1 MYAAFR
7 KWFVRSSK
15 RISKAGRLR
24 VLRPAFWAKQEID
37 RAPIIKFCYM
47 KKLLIAMMTGLCVN
61 AAAQDRPVSGLVLDA
76 STGEP
81 LAGASVYAADSR
93 AGTITDSGG
102 HFALSIPG
110 KCKELE
116 IAFIGYE
123 KQVVAV
129 SPASTYF
136 EVLMKSSSVEIDQV
150 IVIGYGT
157 AKKSDLTGSVSSIGS
172 KDLVKSAPASLEKGL
187 QGRIS
192 GVNVVQNDGAPGSG
206 ISVQIRGT
214 NSFLGGTEPLYVVD
228 GIPITT
234 SNDQESINFE
244 ENTYSYRNALSFLDP
259 NDIESIEV
267 LKDASSTA
275 IYGSRGANG
284 VILITTK
291 SGAGLA
297 TNREVS
303 LNYNFTISKPVRK
316 IRVLNGQEYA
326 RYRNESY
333 ANTETCNG
341 NAYKP
346 EDLPFPGMVVE
357 QSGYVKGPEDY
368 GTDPYY
374 WQNQIFRTALS
385 HNVNLTISGQGRGMD
400 YSLSGSCLSQEG
412 TVINSDYN
420 RYSFKISF
428 NDKVNSW
435 LKIGTSTNIS
445 YAKSNLLKTTIDSQ
459 SNGTEGVIRSA
470 LMYPSVYTVDDEIS
484 KDNEFSTV
492 TTPTLYTQALNEHK
506 NINVYTSNY
515 ANMSLTKHLIFRSV
529 LGWNYS
535 ANDANQYWPVYLYE
549 GRNVNGKS
557 YAGDTSWSS
566 LVWDNLLMYNQSFGK
581 HNIAA
586 TLGSS
591 WEESHWYNKRISVQ
605 TFGTDITN
613 GWLLQDAA
621 TVNTP
626 NSSKGDSQLFSIIMR
641 ASYNY
646 ANKYYVTFTGRED
659 YSSKFAK
666 GNRSSFFP
674 SIGVSYRVSD
684 EKFMDAPRKVID
696 NLKIRYSYGTSGNQA
711 INPYQT
717 FALMKG
723 ANYPFGNSVQNGYAP
738 DPSNPGNASLKW
750 ETTRQHDVGLELGLL
765 NRIDLTADYYHKRT
779 EDLLQYKEVAYSTG
793 LQRILSNAGCVV
805 NTGWEVGLNV
815 AVMSKPHFTWNA
827 GANISFNR
835 NHLADFNEEPMFPN
849 SLWNSLRPFALQNGH
864 PIGSL
869 YGFVEDGIWNSREE
883 IINSDQFQAQYPG
896 YTVNDNDDAT
906 EIIIKRKWLGEIRYK
921 NFDDDPNITDSDQTY
936 IGNTN
941 PDFFYGLN
949 MDFKIY
955 NFDLSFL
962 FQGVQGND
970 ILNMNRLRFCDIGNS
985 KNIPL
990 DIYREAWKP
999 GEGGTAPK
1007 NFYDNGRTIRFSRR
1021 YVEDGSYLKLR
1032 NLQLGYTINK
1042 PFKGVSS
1049 IRAYVTMN
1057 NLFTI
1062 TDYSGYDHEVNSF
1075 GSDPSLRGVDSG
1087 GYPQARSAAFGVNL
1101 TF

>member
-1 MYAAFR
+1 
-7 KWFVRSSK
+7 
-15 RISKAGRLR
+15 
-24 VLRPAFWAKQEID
+24 
-37 RAPIIKFCYM
+37 M
-47 KKLLIAMMTGLCVN
+47 KNLLIAIMTSLCVS
-61 AAAQDRPVSGLVLDA
+61 AIAQNRSVNGLVIDA
-76 STGEP
+76 SSREP
-81 LAGASVYAADSR
+81 LAGASVFAT
-93 AGTITDSGG
+93 GTQVGTTTGPDGR
-102 HFALSIPG
+102 FVLSVPG
-110 KCKELE
+110 KCQSLE
-116 IAFIGYE
+116 IAFIGYDT
-123 KQVVAV
+123 QTVALLPSV
-129 SPASTYF
+129 SYF
-136 EVLMKSSSVEIDQV
+136 EVMMEISHEEIDKV

-157 AKKSDLTGSVSSIGS
+157 ARKSDLTGSVSSIS
-172 KDLVKSAPASLEKGL
+172 AKDLVKSNPVSFEKGL

-244 ENTYSYRNALSFLDP
+244 DNTYSYRNVLSFLDP

-291 SGAGLA
+291 SGEGLA
-297 TNREVS
+297 TTSVVS
-303 LNYNFTISKPVRK
+303 LNYNLTIGRPARK
-316 IRVLNGQEYA
+316 IRMLNGQEYA

-333 ANTETCNG
+333 ANTQIYNGET
-341 NAYKP
+341 YRP
-346 EDLPFPGMVVE
+346 EDLPFPGMEVE

-374 WQNQIFRTALS
+374 WQNQIFRTGLA
-385 HNVNLTISGQGRGMD
+385 HNLNLTVSGQGRGMD
-400 YSLSGSCLSQEG
+400 YSLSGSYLSQEG

-420 RYSFKISF
+420 RYSFKINF
-428 NDKVNSW
+428 NKTINSW
-435 LKIGTSTNIS
+435 LKMGTSTNLS
-445 YAKSNLLKTTIDSQ
+445 SAKSNMLKTTIDSQ

-470 LMYPSVYTVDDEIS
+470 LMYPAVYTVDDEIS

-506 NINVYTSNY
+506 NINIYTSNY
-515 ANMSLTKHLIFRSV
+515 ANITLAKHLKFRSV

-535 ANDANQYWPVYLYE
+535 TNNANQYWPVYLYE

-557 YAGDTSWSS
+557 YAGDNSWSS

-586 TLGSS
+586 TLGTS

-626 NSSKGDSQLFSIIMR
+626 YSSKGDSRLFSIIMR

-646 ANKYYVTFTGRED
+646 ANRYYLTFTGRED

-666 GNRSSFFP
+666 GNRLSFFP
-674 SIGVSYRVSD
+674 SVGVSWRIS
-684 EKFMDAPRKVID
+684 EEPFMKSAHKVVN
-696 NLKIRYSYGTSGNQA
+696 NLKIRYSYGISGNQA
-711 INPYQT
+711 INSYQT
-717 FALMKG
+717 FALMKS
-723 ANYPFGNSVQNGYAP
+723 ANYPFGNTVYNGFAP
-738 DPSNPGNASLKW
+738 DPANPGNAALKW
-750 ETTRQHDVGLELGLL
+750 ETTRQHDAGIELRLL
-765 NRIDLTADYYHKRT
+765 NRINLTVDYYHKRT

-793 LQRILSNAGCVV
+793 LQRILSNAGCVI
-805 NTGWEVGLNV
+805 NEGWEIGMNATIVN
-815 AVMSKPHFTWNA
+815 KPRFTWNI

-835 NHLADFNEEPMFPN
+835 NHLTDFNEEPMFPN

-864 PIGSL
+864 AIGSL
-869 YGFVEDGIWNSREE
+869 YGFVEDGIWSSRAEV
-883 IINSDQFQAQYPG
+883 INSDQFQAQYPG
-896 YTVNDNDDAT
+896 YTVNDNDNAT
-906 EIIIKRKWLGEIRYK
+906 EIIIMRKWLGEIRYK
-921 NFDDDPNITDSDQTY
+921 NLDDDPNITDNDRTY

-949 MDFKIY
+949 MDFEFH
-955 NFDLSFL
+955 NFDFSFL
-962 FQGVQGND
+962 FQGVYGND
-970 ILNMNRLRFCDIGNS
+970 ILNMNRLRFYDIGNS
-985 KNIPL
+985 KNIPM
-990 DIYREAWKP
+990 DIYRESWTP
-999 GEGGTAPK
+999 EGGGTAPK
-1007 NFYDNGRTIRFSRR
+1007 NFYDNGRTVRFSRR
-1021 YVEDGSYLKLR
+1021 YIEDGSYLKLR
-1032 NLQLGYTINK
+1032 NIQLGYTINK
-1042 PFKGVSS
+1042 PFRGVSGL
-1049 IRAYVTMN
+1049 RVYVAMN
-1057 NLFTI
+1057 NVFTI
-1062 TDYSGYDHEVNSF
+1062 TNYSGYDPEVNSF
-1075 GSDPSLRGVDSG
+1075 GSNPSLRGVDSG
-1087 GYPQARSAAFGVNL
+1087 GYPQARSTVFGVNL